1 MNPKAIFFGSIGTLA
16 ETSDL
21 QRRAFNQAFAEAKL
35 DWHWDVELYKGL
47 LKKSGGKGRI
57 QGFAAQKGIPVD
69 APHLHKRKTEIF
81 NDFMTK
87 KNLPLRP
94 GVSEVINHAK
104 ETKLSLAFV
113 TTTSK
118 ANIDAIFFALGDQ
131 IHRSKFDFI
140 GDETMVANPKPN
152 PDIYKKALTELGIKP
167 TECIAIEDTETS
179 MEAAL
184 TANIDCVAFPGQISQ
199 GNSFDGAKFVTE
211 KLSRSYFIT

>member
-35 DWHWDVELYKGL
+35 DWCWDVELYKGL

-94 GVSEVINHAK
+94 GVSEVIDHA
-104 ETKLSLAFV
+104 ERDQTVSRICYHNLQSQHRRY
-113 TTTSK
+113 
-118 ANIDAIFFALGDQ
+118 IFRVGG
-131 IHRSKFDFI
+131 S
-140 GDETMVANPKPN
+140 NP
-152 PDIYKKALTELGIKP
+152 
-167 TECIAIEDTETS
+167 S
-179 MEAAL
+179 W
-184 TANIDCVAFPGQISQ
+184 
-199 GNSFDGAKFVTE
+199 
-211 KLSRSYFIT
+211 

>member
-1 MNPKAIFFGSIGTLA
+1 MKPKTIFFGSIGTLA

-21 QRRAFNQAFAEAKL
+21 QRRAFNQAFVEAKL

-57 QGFAAQKGIPVD
+57 QDFATQKGIPVD
-69 APHLHKRKTEIF
+69 TPHLHKRKTEIF
-81 NDFMTK
+81 NDFLAK

-94 GVSEVINHAK
+94 GVSEVISYAK
-104 ETKLSLAFV
+104 KAKISLAFV

-118 ANIDAIFFALGDQ
+118 ANIGAIFFALGDQ
-131 IHRSKFDFI
+131 IHRSNFDFI

-184 TANIDCVAFPGQISQ
+184 TANIDCVAFPGLISK
-199 GNSFDGAKFVTE
+199 GNSFDGAKTVTE
-211 KLSRSYFIT
+211 KLSPSYFAI

>member
-1 MNPKAIFFGSIGTLA
+1 MKPKAIFFGSIGTLV

-21 QRRAFNQAFAEAKL
+21 QRRAFNQAFLDAKL
-35 DWHWDVELYKGL
+35 DWYWDVELYKSL
-47 LKKSGGKGRI
+47 LKKAGGKSRI
-57 QGFAAQKGIPVD
+57 QDFAVQKGIPVN

-94 GVSEVINHAK
+94 GVSEVISYAK
-104 ETKLSLAFV
+104 KAKISLAFV

-118 ANIDAIFFALGDQ
+118 ANIDSIFFALGDQ
-131 IHRSKFDFI
+131 IHRNNFDFI

-152 PDIYKKALTELGIKP
+152 PDIYIKALTKLGIKP

-184 TANIDCVAFPGQISQ
+184 TANIDCVAFPGQISK
-199 GNSFDGAKFVTE
+199 GNSFDGAKTVTE
-211 KLSRSYFIT
+211 KLSPSYFVF